1 MFKGV
6 HNIIFFVEAIVRRN
20 KVKGVGKGVPT
31 LVVASADEG
40 TWWIGKIQKMKRKV
54 GIKWGIF
61 H

>member
-1 MFKGV
+1 M
-6 HNIIFFVEAIVRRN
+6 RRN